1 MQSSSVATL
10 KASLPLYIHLSEDGG
25 SVEYAIDDMPV
36 ATMSCAGTDAPSSFE
51 LGCRKLRQRLESE
64 LDFTDKDWEECFD
77 IPRKVENR
85 EVIF

>member
-36 ATMSCAGTDAPSSFE
+36 ATYFGSDPNLDNPLALE
-51 LGCRKLRQRLESE
+51 LAYHRFRLQLESDKE
-64 LDFTDKDWEECFD
+64 YTDEEWE
-77 IPRKVENR
+77 
-85 EVIF
+85 